1 MTVLWENGE
10 CPPRKRLCLAT
21 SQSRRG
27 LAPSEQVH
35 VSTQKAQLQSM
46 AIPIEAVSGVDAV
59 GGAAVRCGHDDSDS
73 PITTLSNL
81 GNTCFLNSVLYTLR
95 FAPSFLH
102 NLHHLAL
109 DLREYSGRHS
119 LKCSSLGRGGKSWS
133 SKDLPSLGGGDL
145 TNIKMQ
151 IATDKLHQLY
161 EALHTEEVKDHM
173 EPYHPHVFLHSLRDV
188 NPIFEGNQQHDAHE
202 LLVCLLDNIR
212 ETCDQLRQIVASTP
226 FSKIPAV
233 PQTQQPAKQ
242 SWSRQVRK
250 SLNIGR
256 PRAKINGEDKKIIP
270 IDSPNQNGDCCTNGV
285 DYEDEQ
291 NSIGHNFIS
300 EHFEGVSLLRT
311 TCLECEQVTQ
321 RKETFCDICV
331 PITTDTQ
338 IKDEQFNVNKLYQNA
353 LVTEEYLHDSNK
365 YWCEQCLRYNEA
377 KRCVKFET
385 LPKLLTLQIKRFSSG
400 FGSVVSKVNEH
411 MPTPLVLGCFCE
423 ECQQANQ
430 STNNNNSSN
439 INPEHQYHLYGVIMH
454 LGATMASGHYVAYVK
469 ARDSSVD
476 YESCT
481 RERRK
486 TASLTAS
493 LSSGAAAAAA
503 AAASGPPGAI
513 ANNANEKANSKK
525 KWFFRSSK
533 NGSFTDTRGQ
543 YFRCSCRGADCCGV
557 RLRTD
562 DTSDPVWLECDDE
575 TVRIISRKQLE
586 EILAQKQPKNSA
598 LTPYLLFYAPA
609 VIRNELLRNKE

>member
-10 CPPRKRLCLAT
+10 CPPRKRLCLST

-27 LAPSEQVH
+27 IAHTQEVH
-35 VSTQKAQLQSM
+35 VPAQKPQVQPM
-46 AIPIEAVSGVDAV
+46 AIPIEAVGGVDAV

-95 FAPSFLH
+95 FAPSFMH

-133 SKDLPSLGGGDL
+133 SKDLPSLGGGDV

-212 ETCDQLRQIVASTP
+212 ETCEQLRQIVAATP
-226 FSKIPAV
+226 YSRV
-233 PQTQQPAKQ
+233 PPVPPSQQPAKQ

-250 SLNIGR
+250 SLNIR
-256 PRAKINGEDKKIIP
+256 PRAKINGDDKKIIP
-270 IDSPNQNGDCCTNGV
+270 VDSQIQNGDCCTNGI
-285 DYEDEQ
+285 DCEDEQ
-291 NSIGHNFIS
+291 SSIGHNFIS

-331 PITTDTQ
+331 PITTDLQ
-338 IKDEQFNVNKLYQNA
+338 LKDEPFNVNKLYQNA

-411 MPTPLVLGCFCE
+411 MPTPLILGCFCE
-423 ECQQANQ
+423 ECQT
-430 STNNNNSSN
+430 TNNTD
-439 INPEHQYHLYGVIMH
+439 HQYHLYGVIMH

-476 YESCT
+476 YDSCT

-493 LSSGAAAAAA
+493 LSSSGAAAAAA
-503 AAASGPPGAI
+503 AG
-513 ANNANEKANSKK
+513 NANDKTNSKK

-533 NGSFTDTRGQ
+533 NGSLTDTRGQ
-543 YFRCSCRGADCCGV
+543 YFRSSCRGADCCGV

-562 DTSDPVWLECDDE
+562 ETSEPVWLECDDE

-598 LTPYLLFYAPA
+598 LTPYLLFYA
-609 VIRNELLRNKE
+609 RQ

>member
-1 MTVLWENGE
+1 MTVLWETGD
-10 CPPRKRLCLAT
+10 CPPRKRLCLST
-21 SQSRRG
+21 NQSRRG
-27 LAPSEQVH
+27 IASSQEVH
-35 VSTQKAQLQSM
+35 VQSPKRQPQQM
-46 AIPIEAVSGVDAV
+46 AMPIEPGMMVVGGVDAV
-59 GGAAVRCGHDDSDS
+59 GGAAVRCGHDDLES

-109 DLREYSGRHS
+109 DLRDYSGRNTF
-119 LKCSSLGRGGKSWS
+119 KCSSLGRGGKSWS
-133 SKDLPSLGGGDL
+133 SKDLPSLGGGDV
-145 TNIKMQ
+145 NNVKMQ

-212 ETCDQLRQIVASTP
+212 ETCEQLKQLVVSMPLARIPTA
-226 FSKIPAV
+226 PAV
-233 PQTQQPAKQ
+233 QQSTKQ

-250 SLNIGR
+250 SLTIVR
-256 PRAKINGEDKKIIP
+256 PRTKINGEEKKIIP
-270 IDSPNQNGDCCTNGV
+270 NESVVQNGDCCTNGV
-285 DYEDEQ
+285 EYEDEQ
-291 NSIGHNFIS
+291 SSIGHNFIS
-300 EHFEGVSLLRT
+300 EYFEGVSLLKT
-311 TCLECEQVTQ
+311 TCLECEHITE

-331 PITTDTQ
+331 PITTDL
-338 IKDEQFNVNKLYQNA
+338 KDEPLNVNKLYQSA

-385 LPKLLTLQIKRFSSG
+385 LPKLLTLQIKRFSSSG
-400 FGSVVSKVNEH
+400 YGSVVSKVNEH
-411 MPTPLVLGCFCE
+411 MPTPLILGCFCE
-423 ECQQANQ
+423 ECQAKQNA
-430 STNNNNSSN
+430 SPGWV
-439 INPEHQYHLYGVIMH
+439 NPEHQYNLYSVIMH

-469 ARDSSVD
+469 ARDPSAD
-476 YESCT
+476 YEACT

-486 TASLTAS
+486 TASLS
-493 LSSGAAAAAA
+493 LSNST
-503 AAASGPPGAI
+503 SSTT
-513 ANNANEKANSKK
+513 NDKSKK

-533 NGSFTDTRGQ
+533 NESFTEPRGQ
-543 YFRCSCRGADCCGV
+543 YFRSSCRGADCCGV

-562 DTSDPVWLECDDE
+562 ETSDPVWLECDDE
-575 TVRIISRKQLE
+575 TVRIISKKQLE

-598 LTPYLLFYAPA
+598 LTPYLLFYA
-609 VIRNELLRNKE
+609 RQ